1 MNASQKTI
9 DANYTAF
16 RKVLPE
22 IMQRQA
28 GRFALMRNEQI
39 VDFFDTASDAVTAGG
54 HLYEDGEF
62 SVQEVMRA
70 PINLGYFSYFRSA
83 TASTHFFSSLH
94 KHDGGCRAGVAHFVE
109 GGG

>member
-28 GRFALMRNEQI
+28 GRFALMRHEQI
-39 VDFFDTASDAVTAGG
+39 VDFFDTARDAVTAGE

-70 PINLGYFSYFRSA
+70 PINLGYFSYFFLVRRGEMGS
-83 TASTHFFSSLH
+83 
-94 KHDGGCRAGVAHFVE
+94 
-109 GGG
+109 

>member
-70 PINLGYFSYFRSA
+70 PINLGYFSFLFGDCIN
-83 TASTHFFSSLH
+83 ASFFCL
-94 KHDGGCRAGVAHFVE
+94 AQT
-109 GGG
+109 

>member
-1 MNASQKTI
+1 MASREIREIVLLVVISHLAEVLQMNASQKTI

-39 VDFFDTASDAVTAGG
+39 VDFFDTARDAVTAGG

-70 PINLGYFSYFRSA
+70 PINLG
-83 TASTHFFSSLH
+83 
-94 KHDGGCRAGVAHFVE
+94 
-109 GGG
+109 